1 MMRVLF
7 LVECPIGGVSK
18 HLLDLMDGIH
28 GKAEMTVIYGTN
40 RVDKRFIDF
49 LDRHPSIGKEEI
61 PTFKR
66 NINPLNDILSFY
78 AILKLIRKYTPC
90 IVHTHSSKAGF
101 LGRIASKIISRKIK
115 TIYTPHGLSTNISKS
130 FWILEKIASY
140 FTDYIIAVSDT
151 EREYIIKH
159 NIISEDK
166 VVLINNGISISE
178 GIRNSDDTIRS
189 KYSIKKNDIIVAT
202 VGRITYAK
210 NPLMFAR
217 VANEIIQKYDNVYFL
232 WIGMGELVSK
242 LNKFISTNKLEGKF
256 IITGW
261 TTNVMSILSETDI
274 FILTSRYESF
284 GYVTC
289 EAMLSQKPVVVTDIP
304 GSKSM
309 VIDGW
314 NGFITNKDAIGEF
327 SKCIE
332 ILIKHPG
339 LRSEM
344 GQNGYNY
351 VVNNFN
357 KDKMIDETLQLY
369 SRVID

>member
-1 MMRVLF
+1 MILLLRP
-7 LVECPIGGVSK
+7 LVESQ
-18 HLLDLMDGIH
+18 
-28 GKAEMTVIYGTN
+28 
-40 RVDKRFIDF
+40 
-49 LDRHPSIGKEEI
+49 
-61 PTFKR
+61 
-66 NINPLNDILSFY
+66 
-78 AILKLIRKYTPC
+78 
-90 IVHTHSSKAGF
+90 
-101 LGRIASKIISRKIK
+101 
-115 TIYTPHGLSTNISKS
+115 
-130 FWILEKIASY
+130 
-140 FTDYIIAVSDT
+140 
-151 EREYIIKH
+151 
-159 NIISEDK
+159 
-166 VVLINNGISISE
+166 
-178 GIRNSDDTIRS
+178 
-189 KYSIKKNDIIVAT
+189 
-202 VGRITYAK
+202 YAK